1 MKEQQIH
8 TTETHAKPWGF
19 WATMGFSF
27 IIGVFFILI
36 QVVVLIIIAFNGP
49 IEDLDQFMAQ
59 IEELENNGFC
69 LAVMT
74 IVGGIFI
81 IPIIL
86 FFAWL
91 RKGIPLDVY
100 MGFKRFTLREL
111 WVWSLI
117 LIAFI
122 AASDLILYSSG
133 HSIFSPF
140 MIETY
145 LSAGSVPLLL
155 FALLIMAPLVE
166 EFFIRGFL
174 LQGLRYSWLGTGGAI
189 IITSVI
195 WTLMHTQYELIALI
209 HIFITGIIL
218 GGAFIKTNSIYIP
231 LILHFLMNLIATVEL
246 MIYLHLLT

>member
-1 MKEQQIH
+1 MNEQQPQSI
-8 TTETHAKPWGF
+8 ETQAKPWGF
-19 WATMGFSF
+19 WATVGFSF
-27 IIGVFFILI
+27 IIGVIFILI
-36 QVVVLIIIAFNGP
+36 QLAVIIIIAINGP
-49 IEDLDQFMAQ
+49 IEDFDQFVAQ
-59 IEELENNGFC
+59 IEKLENNGFC

-74 IVGGIFI
+74 IIGGVII

-91 RKGIPLDVY
+91 RKEISLDDY
-100 MGFKRFTLREL
+100 MGFKQFTLREL

-122 AASDLILYSSG
+122 AASDLVLYSSG

-155 FALLIMAPLVE
+155 FALLVMAPLVE
-166 EFFIRGFL
+166 ELFIRGFL

-189 IITSVI
+189 ILTSVI
-195 WTLMHTQYELIALI
+195 WTLMHTQYELIALV